1 MLATAV
7 DRVKET
13 KNWINE
19 KVSDAFEV
27 VAEPSFSLAIGYVG
41 ASALR
46 VGMNIAMNGPI
57 GLGQEMAMCF
67 GLVFLCGTAAKSLHD
82 DKVQG
87 SEGLVAAGTITGLV
101 NPPSAFVV

>member
-41 ASALR
+41 ASALS
-46 VGMNIAMNGPI
+46 VGINIAMNGPS
-57 GLGQEMAMCF
+57 GLGQEMVMCF
-67 GLVFLCGTAAKSLHD
+67 GLAFVCGAAAKSLHD
-82 DKVQG
+82 NEVKG
-87 SEGLVAAGTITGLV
+87 AEGLVAAGTIVGLV
-101 NPPSAFVV
+101 NPPSAFIV

>member
-13 KNWINE
+13 KNWIDE

-27 VAEPSFSLAIGYVG
+27 VAEPAFSLAIGYVG

-46 VGMNIAMNGPI
+46 VGINIAMNGPI
-57 GLGQEMAMCF
+57 GQGQEMAMCF
-67 GLVFLCGTAAKSLHD
+67 GLAFVCGVAAKSLHD
-82 DKVQG
+82 NEGKG
-87 SEGLVAAGTITGLV
+87 SEGLVAAGTIAGLV
-101 NPPSAFVV
+101 SPPSAFIV